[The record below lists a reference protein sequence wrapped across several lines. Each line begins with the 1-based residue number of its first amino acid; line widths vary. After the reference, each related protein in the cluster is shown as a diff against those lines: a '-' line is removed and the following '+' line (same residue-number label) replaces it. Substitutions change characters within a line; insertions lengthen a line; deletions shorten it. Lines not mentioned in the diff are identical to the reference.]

1 MIEIE
6 SKFAIGA
13 EIVIKDLYPHR
24 SRGVWKVHDVRA
36 ENYILLTGTGEDVIS
51 CNREWV
57 DKHMCLK
64 KVADILSI
72 EI

>member
-24 SRGVWKVHDVRA
+24 SRGCGKSMTFVLR
-36 ENYILLTGTGEDVIS
+36 TIS
-51 CNREWV
+51 C
-57 DKHMCLK
+57 
-64 KVADILSI
+64 
-72 EI
+72 